1 MSRGDKEEIVGGTAA
16 ENAVITRS
24 ILNGTDRSTRRDI
37 VLLNAGAALYTLG
50 MVQTVKE
57 GVAMAAQSIGS
68 GAALA
73 KLEALKQITI
83 SFEEEQG

>member
-1 MSRGDKEEIVGGTAA
+1 M
-16 ENAVITRS
+16 
-24 ILNGTDRSTRRDI
+24 LF
-37 VLLNAGAALYTLG
+37 NAGAALYTLG

-57 GVAMAAQSIGS
+57 GVAMAAKSIDS

-73 KLEALKQITI
+73 KLEALKQITN

>member
-16 ENAVITRS
+16 ENAVIYPIYFKRQPT
-24 ILNGTDRSTRRDI
+24 GVPRRDI

-57 GVAMAAQSIGS
+57 GVAMAAQSIDS
-68 GAALA
+68 GAGIGQTGS
-73 KLEALKQITI
+73 LKANHQ
-83 SFEEEQG
+83 FL

>member
-57 GVAMAAQSIGS
+57 GVAMAAQSIDS